1 VPASGRLAAFAA
13 DLQPDLTES
22 QHPAHSR
29 PADGRTTRPA
39 VLSAYKQPRF
49 SLHLS
54 QNVPYLFSCMAEIKS
69 GGVQ

>member
-1 VPASGRLAAFAA
+1 MAERRVPLFY
-13 DLQPDLTES
+13 P
-22 QHPAHSR
+22 P
-29 PADGRTTRPA
+29 
-39 VLSAYKQPRF
+39 YKQPRF